1 MPTTRRR
8 YLKCR
13 NGRGLRVSESVSDRR
28 AVIFSR
34 IVSRLSERDV
44 APPVACA
51 GLLLVALAARIA
63 IDRDVLAPWI
73 MPDELQYTDAARSF
87 ASTGHYLFRA
97 HPYPL
102 KTIYPALI
110 SPAWLVGSTHTAY
123 ALTKA
128 INVVL
133 MTAGAIP
140 LYLWARRLAAPIWAL
155 LAVVLYLAM
164 PGFAYTGEIL
174 TENAFV
180 PATVLALFAIAVAIE
195 RPSLLRQLLALG
207 AMALAIAAR
216 LQGAILLVVVPTAIL
231 LAVLLDAVAA
241 PPGERRRVVGGRLRQ
256 FWPSVA
262 AIAFTVV
269 AYIAYEASE
278 GRSLSGGLGVYQD
291 VTNAHYSFVP
301 VVRWVVYHF
310 GDISFALGII
320 PLAAFIVLLGLA
332 CRRETAPGPA
342 ERAFVAVA
350 MSAVVWTALQVGA
363 FASHFSLRIQERY
376 LFSVFPVLLLA
387 LAVWLGRGLPR
398 PPALTAVAALIS
410 MGFVLA
416 LPFETLIGTG
426 AFFTDTFGLIPFW
439 RLATV
444 LAGGAG
450 DARILVA
457 AGALLA
463 GGLFSALPR
472 DWARVVLPVAVVGY
486 LILASHSVFGEVNVV
501 SNATRHAGGLV
512 GDPSWID
519 DAIGK
524 DKRVEFLYTT
534 DIDIDQHILW
544 QDEFWNRSVRRVFG
558 VTSQDPTI
566 PDVTAPLAASGRIVP
581 ELPAAS
587 PDAGPR
593 YVVAAATLDVVGR
606 RIASAGT
613 LALYRVRPPLRLAT
627 LATGLT
633 ADGWTGASA
642 AYTHYVA
649 VRRGAHL
656 VVAISRPKLIGPPPA
671 TVTATVG
678 RISEAN
684 GVPTVGRV
692 WVRKT
697 WVLRNGT
704 THHFD
709 FALRPG
715 PFQVQLSV
723 SPTFSPATY
732 GLSDTRTLGVQ
743 ASFGLTK

>member
-1 MPTTRRR
+1 MPITRRR

-13 NGRGLRVSESVSDRR
+13 NGRGLRVTEGVSERR
-28 AVIFSR
+28 AAILDRV
-34 IVSRLSERDV
+34 VARLRES
-44 APPVACA
+44 AAAPVACA
-51 GLLLVALAARIA
+51 GLLLVAIAARIA
-63 IDRDVLAPWI
+63 IDRHVFAPWI
-73 MPDELQYTDAARSF
+73 MPDELQYTDAARGF
-87 ASTGHYLFRA
+87 ASTGDYLFRA

-102 KTIYPALI
+102 RTIYPALI
-110 SPAWLVGSTHTAY
+110 SPAWLVRSTHTAY
-123 ALTKA
+123 SLTKA

-140 LYLWARRLAAPIWAL
+140 LYLWARRLAAPLWAL

-180 PATVLALFAIAVAIE
+180 PATVLALFAIAVTIE

-207 AMALAIAAR
+207 AVALAIAVR
-216 LQGAILLVVVPTAIL
+216 LQGAVLLVVLPTAIL

-241 PPGERRRVVGGRLRQ
+241 TPGERRRVVGGRLRQ

-262 AIAFTVV
+262 GIVLAV
-269 AYIAYEASE
+269 AVYVAYEASH
-278 GRSLSGGLGVYQD
+278 GRSLSSGLGVYQD

-310 GDISFALGII
+310 GDMSFALGII
-320 PLAAFIVLLGLA
+320 PVAALIVLFGLA
-332 CRRETAPGPA
+332 CTRKTAPGPA

-350 MSAVVWTALQVGA
+350 TSAVVWTVLQVGA

-376 LFSVFPVLLLA
+376 MFSIFPVVLLA

-398 PPALTAVAALIS
+398 PPALTAVAVLIS
-410 MGFVLA
+410 IGFVLA
-416 LPFETLIGTG
+416 LPFETLIGTS

-450 DARILVA
+450 DARILMA
-457 AGALLA
+457 AGALVA
-463 GGLFSALPR
+463 GGLFAALPR
-472 DWARVVLPVAVVGY
+472 HWARLVVPVAVAGY
-486 LILASHSVFGEVNVV
+486 LILASHAVFGEVNVV

-519 DAIGK
+519 HAIGK

-534 DIDIDQHILW
+534 DIDVDQHILW

-566 PDVTAPLAASGRIVP
+566 PDVTAPLAASGKIAP
-581 ELPAAS
+581 QLPASS
-587 PDAGPR
+587 PDARPR
-593 YVVAAATLDVVGR
+593 YVVGAATLDVVGR

-627 LATGLT
+627 LTTGVT
-633 ADGWTGASA
+633 QDGWTGVSA
-642 AYTHYVA
+642 AYTHYIP
-649 VRRGAHL
+649 VRRGVHL
-656 VVAISRPKLIGPPPA
+656 VVAISRPALIGPPPA
-671 TVTATVG
+671 TVTATLG
-678 RISEAN
+678 RVSETN
-684 GVPTVGRV
+684 GVATVGRV
-692 WVRKT
+692 WARKT

-704 THHFD
+704 GHHFE
-709 FALRPG
+709 FMLRPG

-723 SPTFSPATY
+723 SPTFVPATY

-743 ASFGLTK
+743 ASFGLTG

>member
-1 MPTTRRR
+1 M
-8 YLKCR
+8 
-13 NGRGLRVSESVSDRR
+13 
-28 AVIFSR
+28 
-34 IVSRLSERDV
+34 
-44 APPVACA
+44 
-51 GLLLVALAARIA
+51 A
-63 IDRDVLAPWI
+63 INRHVFAPWI
-73 MPDELQYTDAARSF
+73 MPDELQYTDAARGF
-87 ASTGHYLFRA
+87 ASTGDYLFRA

-102 KTIYPALI
+102 RTIYPALI

-123 ALTKA
+123 SLTKA

-140 LYLWARRLAAPIWAL
+140 LYLWARRLAAPLWAL

-195 RPSLLRQLLALG
+195 RPSLLRQLLALCAVG
-207 AMALAIAAR
+207 LTIATR
-216 LQGAILLVVVPTAIL
+216 LQGAVLLVVLPTAIV

-241 PPGERRRVVGGRLRQ
+241 APGERRRVVGARLRQ
-256 FWPSVA
+256 FWPSIGGIALAVVVYTAYKA
-262 AIAFTVV
+262 AQ
-269 AYIAYEASE
+269 
-278 GRSLSGGLGVYQD
+278 GLSVTSGLGVYQD
-291 VTNAHYSFVP
+291 VTNARYSFVP
-301 VVRWVVYHF
+301 VVRWTVYHF
-310 GDISFALGII
+310 GDVSFALGIF
-320 PLAAFIVLLGLA
+320 PLAALILLLGLA
-332 CRRETAPGPA
+332 CRRATAPGPA

-350 MSAVVWTALQVGA
+350 TSAVVLTVIQIGA
-363 FASHFSLRIQERY
+363 FASRFSLRIQERY
-376 LFSVFPVLLLA
+376 LLSVFPVVLLA
-387 LAVWLGRGLPR
+387 VVVWLGRGLPR
-398 PPALTAVAALIS
+398 PPALTAIAVLIPI
-410 MGFVLA
+410 GFVLA
-416 LPFETLIGTG
+416 LPLETLIGTG

-439 RLATV
+439 RLSTV
-444 LAGGAG
+444 LTGGAP
-450 DARILVA
+450 DARILLALGAVV
-457 AGALLA
+457 AGALFA
-463 GGLFSALPR
+463 ALPR
-472 DWARVVLPVAVVGY
+472 NLARLVVPTALAGY
-486 LILASHSVFGEVNVV
+486 LLLASHSVFGQV
-501 SNATRHAGGLV
+501 SAVSGATRHAGGLV

-649 VRRGAHL
+649 VRRRAHL

-671 TVTATVG
+671 SVTATVG